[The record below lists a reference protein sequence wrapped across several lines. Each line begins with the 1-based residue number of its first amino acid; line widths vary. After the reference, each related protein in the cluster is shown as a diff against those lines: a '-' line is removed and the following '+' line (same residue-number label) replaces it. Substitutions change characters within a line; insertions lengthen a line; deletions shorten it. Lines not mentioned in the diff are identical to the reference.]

1 MKLKKICL
9 SLLMATLLLFGIN
22 NVYSSKVEASQS
34 GFTIEAV
41 PNKYQTNKSLTY
53 FDVMLGANKTSTLQV
68 KVTNQTNKVIT
79 LLAQPNTGYTSDS
92 GTESYDKSNLNAK
105 ESSASYQLQTLFGGN
120 QQVTVPAKASKIVS
134 FNLKMPA
141 QAFDGVMEGAFYF
154 LRTDTNQS
162 SSKSKGL
169 TINNRFAMALGV
181 VVRSTGIADKADFKL
196 GKIDV
201 GRISADKFSPAVKVN
216 IINPAKT
223 WTRGMKIT
231 SQVTK
236 DGKVLYETNKTEA
249 GMAPQSN
256 FNYAITTNHQALQ
269 SGTFHLKMVIE
280 LEGKKWVFDKDFTIT
295 KERAEAVNK
304 DSVIEKNY
312 TWIWILVGV
321 LLILLLLY
329 GIYRWG
335 KRQGSKQQTSN

>member
-1 MKLKKICL
+1 MAVTLKTIKLNKSERRIFSL
-9 SLLMATLLLFGIN
+9 SFFVLISLSFLLLFCK
-22 NVYSSKVEASQS
+22 SSAIRGEEAKDATSDASSSETIQGATIDDAPFEGSNILGVASNYNGFAAGNMYIS
-34 GFTIEAV
+34 GGSVTELEGRYAANEIKADTDYAGWGFSSVKWGTVTTLDEKSITPLFT
-41 PNKYQTNKSLTY
+41 
-53 FDVMLGANKTSTLQV
+53 ANK
-68 KVTNQTNKVIT
+68 I
-79 LLAQPNTGYTSDS
+79 APNITSDNKIS
-92 GTESYDKSNLNAK
+92 SNLLK
-105 ESSASYQLQTLFGGN
+105 VQKGSGDEQTYVFNGNNKIIANNLF
-120 QQVTVPAKASKIVS
+120 K
-134 FNLKMPA
+134 
-141 QAFDGVMEGAFYF
+141 Y
-154 LRTDTNQS
+154 
-162 SSKSKGL
+162 
-169 TINNRFAMALGV
+169 
-181 VVRSTGIADKADFKL
+181 
-196 GKIDV
+196 
-201 GRISADKFSPAVKVN
+201 
-216 IINPAKT
+216 INPAKT